1 MTRHLSQN
9 TLYKIRRGICGILGR
24 GDLIIKLGA
33 CTQARVHA
41 FHVIPTRIECAFLVR
56 GIAGY
61 NQEIFKLERYQRM
74 KFGED
79 PMFGVRTP
87 TRSGADPDDC
97 VEEYEQRCRGLS
109 IDEEDAET
117 RRFADLST
125 P

>member
-1 MTRHLSQN
+1 MH
-9 TLYKIRRGICGILGR
+9 G
-24 GDLIIKLGA
+24 GA
-33 CTQARVHA
+33 TDVHA

-61 NQEIFKLERYQRM
+61 NQEIFKLERYQCM
-74 KFGED
+74 ESGED
-79 PMFGVRTP
+79 PMSGFRTP
-87 TRSGADPDDC
+87 TRSGADPDDR

-109 IDEEDAET
+109 IGEEDAET